1 MIVTRGYGHNHNI
14 ITRGYGFIYTLIF
27 LDSLIKLDDLEFESM
42 INNDHSFNSKIIN
55 EIDLESKIT
64 K

>member
-1 MIVTRGYGHNHNI
+1 MIVTRGFGHNHNI
-14 ITRGYGFIYTLIF
+14 ITRGYGFIYTLII

-55 EIDLESKIT
+55 EIDLKSKIT